1 MFHDAATENGKD
13 DGLDAHTLL
22 TYIHAIMVC
31 RQINILRARATAIGK
46 ALSVEDVST
55 TGKRR
60 TQTLSTRTTIP
71 PIPS

>member
-13 DGLDAHTLL
+13 DGLDAHTLSM
-22 TYIHAIMVC
+22 YVHAIMAC
-31 RQINILRARATAIGK
+31 RQISILRARATAIGK
-46 ALSVEDVST
+46 ALSVEDVNT

-71 PIPS
+71 LMLF